1 MKHLL
6 HLLLLLACLT
16 LTCCKATQMIPV
28 QNISADS
35 TYRVIRERDSIYIK
49 DSIYIDIQ
57 RGQDTVYRYETKWRT
72 IYKDVFRVDTFYVTE
87 RDSIPYMV
95 EVEKKLNRWEQVK
108 QTIGGYAI
116 LLILAF
122 VAIKL
127 IVAKFR
133 KGL

>member
-1 MKHLL
+1 MWFIVLF
-6 HLLLLLACLT
+6 ACLT

-35 TYRVIRERDSIYIK
+35 TYRVVRERDSIYIK
-49 DSIYIDIQ
+49 DSIYIDVQ

-72 IYKDVFRVDTFYVTE
+72 IYKDVLRTDTFYVNTT
-87 RDSIPYMV
+87 DSIPYMV

-122 VAIKL
+122 VGFKL
-127 IVAKFR
+127 IMAKLK

>member
-16 LTCCKATQMIPV
+16 LTCCKATQMMPV

-49 DSIYIDIQ
+49 DSIYIDVQ

-72 IYKDVFRVDTFYVTE
+72 IYKDVLRIDTFYVTE

-116 LLILAF
+116 LLILGF
-122 VAIKL
+122 VGIKL
-127 IVAKFR
+127 IIAKAR
-133 KGL
+133 L

>member
-1 MKHLL
+1 MKK
-6 HLLLLLACLT
+6 LLLLIVIIVSSCRSFEY
-16 LTCCKATQMIPV
+16 IPTET
-28 QNISADS
+28 IKSDS
-35 TYRVIRERDSIYIK
+35 TYHAVKHRDSIYIK
-49 DSIYIDIQ
+49 DSIYIDVQ
-57 RGQDTVYRYETKWRT
+57 RAQDTVYRYETKWRT

-122 VAIKL
+122 VGIKL
-127 IVAKFR
+127 ILAKAR
-133 KGL
+133 L

>member
-1 MKHLL
+1 MKK
-6 HLLLLLACLT
+6 LLLLIVIIVSSCRSIEY
-16 LTCCKATQMIPV
+16 IPTET
-28 QNISADS
+28 IKSDS
-35 TYRVIRERDSIYIK
+35 TYHAVQHRDSIYIK
-49 DSIYIDIQ
+49 DSIYIDVQ

-72 IYKDVFRVDTFYVTE
+72 IYKDVLRTDTFYVTE

-122 VAIKL
+122 VGIKL
-127 IVAKFR
+127 ILAKAR
-133 KGL
+133 L

>member
-1 MKHLL
+1 
-6 HLLLLLACLT
+6 
-16 LTCCKATQMIPV
+16 MIPV

-72 IYKDVFRVDTFYVTE
+72 IYKDVLRVDTFYVTE

-122 VAIKL
+122 VGIKL
-127 IVAKFR
+127 IIAKAR
-133 KGL
+133 L

>member
-1 MKHLL
+1 MRHLL
-6 HLLLLLACLT
+6 HLLLLLACLMF
-16 LTCCKATQMIPV
+16 TCCKATQMIPV

-49 DSIYIDIQ
+49 DSIYIDVQ

-72 IYKDVFRVDTFYVTE
+72 IYKDVLRIDTFYVTE

>member
-1 MKHLL
+1 MIMKK
-6 HLLLLLACLT
+6 LLLLIIVIVSSCRSIEY
-16 LTCCKATQMIPV
+16 IPTET
-28 QNISADS
+28 IKSDS
-35 TYRVIRERDSIYIK
+35 TYHAVQHRDSIYIH
-49 DSIYIDIQ
+49 DSIYIDVQ

-72 IYKDVFRVDTFYVTE
+72 IYKDVLRTDTFYVTE

-108 QTIGGYAI
+108 QTVGGYAI

-122 VAIKL
+122 VGIKL
-127 IVAKFR
+127 ILAKLK